1 MIGTMRCKHC
11 GADFYGG
18 RCELCG
24 SDEFVDVEDMYANE
38 NLNLYRHYGSRS
50 RDTSTR
56 TAGMRAF

>member
-18 RCELCG
+18 RCEVCG
-24 SDEFVDVEDMYANE
+24 SDEFVDVEEMYPNE
-38 NLNLYRHYGSRS
+38 NLNLYRDLCTRS
-50 RDTSTR
+50 ADVSTC